1 MEDYGFECEM
11 IWQNAATLNNAMR
24 LAEADFKSKLIN
36 YNKNDV
42 DVWCFGNAGIEVD
55 NKRQCL
61 CVKME
66 IAKRIDGAVSLI
78 ILYETFRRFRMLI
91 MAKRG

>member
-1 MEDYGFECEM
+1 M
-11 IWQNAATLNNAMR
+11 
-24 LAEADFKSKLIN
+24 
-36 YNKNDV
+36 
-42 DVWCFGNAGIEVD
+42 WCFGNAGIEVD

>member
-1 MEDYGFECEM
+1 MMLMCG
-11 IWQNAATLNNAMR
+11 
-24 LAEADFKSKLIN
+24 
-36 YNKNDV
+36 V
-42 DVWCFGNAGIEVD
+42 FGNAGIEVD